1 MQSNTTEWNT
11 NHFYFLNNTTLI
23 DNYKYCA
30 GRRRRVTSWR
40 VSEATTTVPH
50 RGNCCAYYYLVTPAS
65 SLSNTMD
72 DDSPS
77 TLCTNAPR
85 YKKKV
90 GSGHFPGEI
99 LSVQKIEP
107 RSVHGGK
114 LEWKEDFPLLRCA
127 IETIEEDI
135 IEEEDNMHNNKQY

>member
-1 MQSNTTEWNT
+1 MELSHMQSNTTEWNT
-11 NHFYFLNNTTLI
+11 LLYTITALRDVEGAQVAYCPTGVILTPIITLWPRRPVCRTRWTTTLPRL
-23 DNYKYCA
+23 YA
-30 GRRRRVTSWR
+30 QMRR
-40 VSEATTTVPH
+40 
-50 RGNCCAYYYLVTPAS
+50 
-65 SLSNTMD
+65 D
-72 DDSPS
+72 I
-77 TLCTNAPR
+77 
-85 YKKKV
+85 KKKV